1 MLRFDWNPDKAKSN
15 FLLHKV
21 TFETATRVFNDPAV
35 LDIPDDREDY
45 GEERW
50 NALGEVDGRILIVTY
65 TLRKAIWII
74 SARRTEPH
82 ERRWYH
88 EAKRC

>member
-1 MLRFDWNPDKAKSN
+1 MPKFEWDPDKEERN
-15 FLLHKV
+15 FRQHKV
-21 TFETATRVFNDPAV
+21 TFETATRVFGDPAV

-50 NALGEVDGRILIVTY
+50 NASGMVDGRLIVVSY
-65 TLRKAIWII
+65 TVRRGMTRII
-74 SARRTEPH
+74 SARLAEPF

-88 EAKRC
+88 EAKH